1 MPVARLG
8 LSVAMCML
16 VSATSALANRSDRWR
31 VGRVRALF
39 AASLFVPSLSSLHA
53 QDYPSRPIR
62 FVTSAPGGA
71 GDFVSR
77 VLGQAISTPLGQP
90 VVVDNR
96 GSGILGMELVAQAR
110 PDGYT
115 LLLTSNVFWLL
126 PLLQKV
132 SYDPLQDFVPIALP
146 VTSPNVIVC
155 HPSLPVKSIRDLVTL
170 ARARPGDLN
179 FAGGSTGS
187 ASHLAGEMFKLS
199 AKVNMV
205 FVPYKGAGPALND
218 TIAGHVHVL
227 FSNLA
232 ASGPHVKAGRLR
244 ALAVTS
250 AQPSA
255 LAPELPTVAAAGLP
269 GYESEAIYGLFGP
282 AHTAPAIV
290 QRLNQEVVKALQRA
304 EVRERFTAVGSQV
317 IAGSPTEL
325 GSRVAS
331 EMKRM
336 SKVIAQAGIRLP
348 SAYEAR

>member
-1 MPVARLG
+1 M
-8 LSVAMCML
+8 
-16 VSATSALANRSDRWR
+16 R
-31 VGRVRALF
+31 VGD
-39 AASLFVPSLSSLHA
+39 AASLARCSTSVRGGLLAFGMALLPLAALA
-53 QDYPSRPIR
+53 QDYPTRPIR
-62 FVTSAPGGA
+62 VVTSAAGGA

-77 VLGQAISTPLGQP
+77 LIGQSIAGPLGQP

-96 GSGILGMELVAQAR
+96 GALPGIEAVQHAR

-115 LLLTSNVFWLL
+115 LLIASNLFWLL

-132 SYDPLQDFVPIALP
+132 AFDPLQSFTPVALT
-146 VTSPNVIVC
+146 VTSPNVIVS
-155 HPSLPVKSIRDLVTL
+155 HPSLPVKSVRELVSF
-170 ARARPGDLN
+170 ARARPGELN

-187 ASHLAGEMFKLS
+187 ASHLAGEMFKLL

-250 AQPSA
+250 SQPSP
-255 LAPELPTVAAAGLP
+255 LAPELPTVASQGLP
-269 GYESEAIYGLFGP
+269 GYESEAIYGVFGP
-282 AHTAPAIV
+282 AGLPPAIV
-290 QRLNQEVVKALQRA
+290 QRFNDEVTRALQRP
-304 EVRERFTAVGSQV
+304 EVRERLLATGSQIV
-317 IAGSPTEL
+317 AGSGPEL
-325 GSRVAS
+325 GARVAS

-336 SKVIAQAGIRLP
+336 SKVIAQAGIRL
-348 SAYEAR
+348 